1 MAKFKLEIVPPFG
14 PIDPVAP
21 ELEVDEL
28 DELDELLDVG
38 HELGLGGAWHLLVSV
53 LHHQPP

>member
-1 MAKFKLEIVPPFG
+1 LEIVPPFG
-14 PIDPVAP
+14 PIDPVVP

-28 DELDELLDVG
+28 DELDELLEDVG
-38 HELGLGGAWHLLVSV
+38 HELRSGAAWHLLVSV